1 MSKLSD
7 PVREMFDA
15 ANFATVTSLNDDGSP
30 QASVVWAKTDGDDI
44 VFSTVKGRRKSDN
57 FARDPRTTI
66 VVFDPA
72 DPYRYVEV
80 RGTVTLTDDPDGA
93 LIQEMSRKYRGED
106 WVEENSQVERMIVR
120 IVPGRVVYHGAVSS
134 D

>member
-1 MSKLSD
+1 MAKLSD

-15 ANFATVTSLNDDGSP
+15 ANFATVTSLNADGSP

-44 VFSTVKGRRKSDN
+44 VFSTIKGRRKSGN
-57 FARDPRTTI
+57 FARDPRTAI

-80 RGTVTLTDDPDGA
+80 RGTVTLTDDPEGA
-93 LIQEMSRKYRGED
+93 LIQEMSHKYRGEG
-106 WVEENSQVERMIVR
+106 WVEANPQVERMIVR
-120 IVPGRVVYHGAVSS
+120 ITPGHVVYHGAVPQ